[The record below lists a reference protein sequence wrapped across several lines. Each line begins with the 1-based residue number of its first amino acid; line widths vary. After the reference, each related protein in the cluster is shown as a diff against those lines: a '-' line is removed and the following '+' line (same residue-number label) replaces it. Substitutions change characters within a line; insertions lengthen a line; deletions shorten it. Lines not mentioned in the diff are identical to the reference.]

1 MKNAEQVRKLATIL
15 KDTTATIAEKDDA
28 AIELGEF
35 DDSEALTA
43 LITATQTE
51 ELAEI
56 VLASIGESIAQI
68 WIRLDNFDPTL
79 FNQLPIEAQREAHSL
94 IQATRPEWQLNK
106 PVPKTKMTLKVASTR
121 NQENL
126 VAQLW
131 YENEQWGEI
140 SQKLGELE
148 LEIYPQSNGHSWNL
162 RYEEVVK
169 IIQEAKNKLPVPDR
183 ANSFHSAYYEHRV
196 AA

>member
-1 MKNAEQVRKLATIL
+1 MKNVEQVRKLATIL
-15 KDTTATIAEKDDA
+15 MDPTATIAEKDDA

-35 DDSEALTA
+35 DDSEAVAA
-43 LITATQTE
+43 LITATQSKDI
-51 ELAEI
+51 AEI

-79 FNQLPIEAQREAHSL
+79 FNQLPREAQREAQSFIL
-94 IQATRPEWQLNK
+94 AKRPEWQIK
-106 PVPKTKMTLKVASTR
+106 EPEQKTKMTVKVASTR

-148 LEIYPQSNGHSWNL
+148 LEIYPKSNGHSWNL

-169 IIQEAKNKLPVPDR
+169 IIQEAKEKLPVPDR
-183 ANSFHSAYYEHRV
+183 ANSSNSVYYEHTV